1 MVKCHVTEKAG
12 EKFGGCDV
20 NMNMFRSCYSKV
32 FYSKSVSE
40 NLDADMLLRYITE
53 KLRNDAE

>member
-40 NLDADMLLRYITE
+40 NLDADMLLT
-53 KLRNDAE
+53 